1 MEWFRTA
8 VLWAGTAVADIGVLR
23 AGWPQP
29 IPVHLRPSAVGD
41 VHPATDDPKTYA
53 RAVSRPYDHSAP
65 ESAAAAHASETGRK
79 R

>member
-1 MEWFRTA
+1 MEWFRRA
-8 VLWAGTAVADIGVLR
+8 VLWAD
-23 AGWPQP
+23 
-29 IPVHLRPSAVGD
+29 LRPSAVGD

-65 ESAAAAHASETGRK
+65 ESAAAAHASKTGRK